1 MLLIKKRKKSH
12 LYIFLSNLITDL
24 ILNGSEFNKPN
35 GFKKNFNSDRGRQ
48 GGFSHRSGRDL
59 LTVAQKCN
67 NIVPIIE
74 DARHPQKYRAV
85 MSMVDCIFFYV
96 AQPDQTRMV
105 ALNAHQ
111 FLKPKG
117 HVVISIKA
125 NCIDSTAP
133 ASFSQ

>member
-1 MLLIKKRKKSH
+1 M
-12 LYIFLSNLITDL
+12 YIFLSNHITDL
-24 ILNGSEFNKPN
+24 ILNCSEFNKPN

-48 GGFSHRSGRDL
+48 GGGFSHRSDRDL
-59 LTVAQKCN
+59 LTVSQKRN
-67 NIVPIIE
+67 NIVRIIE
-74 DARHPQKYRAV
+74 DARHPQKYRAG
-85 MSMVDCIFFYV
+85 MSMVDCIFFD
-96 AQPDQTRMV
+96 AQPDQTMV